1 MGVPSNKDY
10 LACVM
15 ADPRFAAGETT
26 TSFLKDLNF
35 SPHGIEVIDPGMN
48 TTVQVSC
55 AVLCCAVLCCAVL
68 CCAVL
73 CCAVLCCAVLCCAV
87 LCECS
92 QHVNHQCSQQPAL
105 DFEPVSS
112 HYSIS

>member
-15 ADPRFAAGETT
+15 ADPRFAVGETT
-26 TSFLKDLNF
+26 TSFLKDLDF

-48 TTVQVSC
+48 TTVQV
-55 AVLCCAVLCCAVL
+55 CCAVLCCAVL

-73 CCAVLCCAVLCCAV
+73 CCAVPCRAVLCCAVLCCAV
-87 LCECS
+87 PCCAVLCRAVLCCA
-92 QHVNHQCSQQPAL
+92 VL
-105 DFEPVSS
+105 
-112 HYSIS
+112 